1 MKMTFKIYSFFLCV
15 LACTAGYAQVGVGT
29 TSPASG
35 FDVEGAVAMNVRS
48 VTAGTT
54 ADINDQVIVFTGT
67 SAATITLPTAVGAE
81 GRIYWIKNASSTLP
95 VPVLTVATTSSQTID
110 AQSNW
115 LLDEPY
121 EVIRLVS
128 DGANWKVVSQN
139 TAVRKTST
147 TGSAWLQGG
156 NNLKTT
162 KSMGAIENYALGFI
176 TNNIERL
183 RINNAGL
190 FGMGTTSPT
199 ARWHIV
205 NDNDDAANDYYMEDY
220 GTNTQGFFIRRSRG
234 SVTVPGDLQNGD
246 LISQFRFTGRYNG
259 SVTNATGSGLD
270 AYYTGN
276 GTTNST
282 DLRMY
287 TSNGEKMILNATG
300 YVGIGTSTF
309 DGTYPE
315 KLIVDA
321 GSSTSYN
328 VISGRGD
335 LNNYLQLNIRNS
347 NSGTTAS
354 QDLVATANNGTE
366 SINYIDMGI
375 NSGGYSST
383 LIPILDGPNE
393 AYLFSTGN
401 DLKVGNGSATYDLG
415 FFTNGFATANERLR
429 ILASGNVGIGTT
441 SPADK
446 LSVAGIMA
454 PSADNT
460 YSIGSSTNRWS
471 AVYAANGTI
480 QTSDIRLKKN
490 ILPLQYGIKEL
501 KQLQAVSYNWLL
513 QPEQEN
519 KIGLIAQQVQ
529 QLIPE
534 VVIGD
539 AAKQKLGLNYA
550 ELVPVLINTLKQ
562 QQQQLERLKK
572 EAAAL

>member
-1 MKMTFKIYSFFLCV
+1 MILKHYYVFLCLLV
-15 LACTAGYAQVGVGT
+15 SVSGYAQVGVGT
-29 TSPASG
+29 TTPASG
-35 FDVEGAVAMNVRS
+35 FEIEGAVAMSIRS
-48 VTAGTT
+48 FSSGTT
-54 ADINDQVIVFTGT
+54 ADINDQVLVFTGT
-67 SAATITLPTAVGAE
+67 TAVTLTLPTAAGAD
-81 GRIYWIKNASSTLP
+81 GRVYWIKNASSSLP

-121 EVIRLVS
+121 EVVRLVS
-128 DGANWKVVSQN
+128 DGANWKVVNQS

-156 NNLKTT
+156 NNLKTV
-162 KSMGAIENYALGFI
+162 KSVGAIENYALGFI
-176 TNNIERL
+176 TNNIEQM

-190 FGMGTTSPT
+190 LGMGTTSPSG
-199 ARWHIV
+199 RWHMV
-205 NDNDDAANDYYMEDY
+205 NDNDDVANDYYMDDY
-220 GTNTQGFFIRRSRG
+220 GTTTQGFFIRKSRG
-234 SVTVPGDLQNGD
+234 SVAIPGDLQNGD

-259 SVTNATGSGLD
+259 SVTNATGSGID

-276 GTTNST
+276 GTTSNT

-287 TSNGEKMILNATG
+287 TSNAEAMILNPAG
-300 YVGIGTSTF
+300 YVGIGTSSF
-309 DGTYPE
+309 SGTNTE
-315 KLIVDA
+315 KLLVDA
-321 GSSTSYN
+321 GSSSSYN
-328 VISGRGD
+328 VISGKGE

-366 SINYIDMGI
+366 SVNYIDMGI

-383 LIPILDGPNE
+383 LIPILDGVNE

-401 DLKVGNGSATYDLG
+401 DLKIGNASATYDLG
-415 FFTNGFATANERLR
+415 FFTNGFATTNERLR
-429 ILASGNVGIGTT
+429 ITAGGNVGIGIT

-460 YSIGSSTNRWS
+460 YTIGSSTNRWS
-471 AVYAANGTI
+471 EVYATNGTI
-480 QTSDIRLKKN
+480 QTSDARLKKN
-490 ILPLQYGIKEL
+490 ITPLKYGIKEL
-501 KQLQAVSYNWLL
+501 QQLQAVTYSWLL
-513 QPEQEN
+513 QPEQKN

-529 QLIPE
+529 QIIPE
-534 VVIGD
+534 VVVGD
-539 AAKQKLGLNYA
+539 ATKDKLGMNYA

-572 EAAAL
+572 QAAAL

>member
-1 MKMTFKIYSFFLCV
+1 MILKHYYVFLCLLV
-15 LACTAGYAQVGVGT
+15 SVSGYAQVGVGT
-29 TSPASG
+29 TTPASG
-35 FDVEGAVAMNVRS
+35 FEIEGAVAMSIRS
-48 VTAGTT
+48 FSSGTT
-54 ADINDQVIVFTGT
+54 ADINDQVLVFTGT
-67 SAATITLPTAVGAE
+67 TAVTLTLPTAAGAD
-81 GRIYWIKNASSTLP
+81 GRVYWIKNASSSLP

-121 EVIRLVS
+121 EVVRLVS
-128 DGANWKVVSQN
+128 DGANWKVVNQS

-156 NNLKTT
+156 NNLKTV
-162 KSMGAIENYALGFI
+162 KSVGAIENYALGFI
-176 TNNIERL
+176 TNNIEQM

-190 FGMGTTSPT
+190 LGMGTTSPSG
-199 ARWHIV
+199 RWHMV
-205 NDNDDAANDYYMEDY
+205 NDNDDVANDYYMDDY
-220 GTNTQGFFIRRSRG
+220 GTTTQGFFIRKSRG
-234 SVTVPGDLQNGD
+234 SVAIPGDLQNGD

-259 SVTNATGSGLD
+259 SVTNATGSGID

-276 GTTNST
+276 GTTSNT
-282 DLRMY
+282 DLRIY
-287 TSNGEKMILNATG
+287 TSNAEAMILNPAG
-300 YVGIGTSTF
+300 YVGIGTSSF
-309 DGTYPE
+309 SGTNTE
-315 KLIVDA
+315 KLLVDA
-321 GSSTSYN
+321 GSSSSYN
-328 VISGRGD
+328 VISGKGE

-366 SINYIDMGI
+366 SVNYIDMGI

-383 LIPILDGPNE
+383 LIPILDGVNE

-401 DLKVGNGSATYDLG
+401 DLKIGNASATYDLG
-415 FFTNGFATANERLR
+415 FFTNGFATTNERLR
-429 ILASGNVGIGTT
+429 ITAGGNVGIGIT

-460 YSIGSSTNRWS
+460 YTIGSSTNRWS
-471 AVYAANGTI
+471 EVYATNGTI
-480 QTSDIRLKKN
+480 QTSDARLKKN
-490 ILPLQYGIKEL
+490 ITPLKYGIKEL
-501 KQLQAVSYNWLL
+501 QQLQAVTYSWLL
-513 QPEQEN
+513 QPEQKN

-529 QLIPE
+529 QIIPE
-534 VVIGD
+534 VVVGD
-539 AAKQKLGLNYA
+539 ATKDKLGMNYA

-572 EAAAL
+572 QAAAL